1 MVALGDIGEM
11 GYYHLQ
17 IISGPPNEAPFYKTA
32 PSDTSTYPTLWNH
45 NAELETQMIC
55 QPDCQLEVRI
65 GMEKKAAKI
74 WKTAGRTHLN
84 RNFTLG
90 SQPLAVAITLEPC
103 IGGTA
108 WPSIN
113 FSNTRWDYAFALWGN
128 STLGLLSCWWHGN
141 RQQPGRYRISRL
153 AIETLPVLDF
163 RALSEEQIAQAKAIF
178 DRFKHQH
185 FLPAYRAD
193 IDGNRAELDKAVLCD
208 WLGFGGSI
216 YEAVRDLARKWCAE
230 PSVHGGKQRPQ
241 NTSLII

>member
-1 MVALGDIGEM
+1 MDRLSQIGVGERDAV
-11 GYYHLQ
+11 GK
-17 IISGPPNEAPFYKTA
+17 PPRAPFDLAPPSPTA
-32 PSDTSTYPTLWNH
+32 TYPALWNH
-45 NAELETQMIC
+45 HAQQETQIIC
-55 QPDCQLEVRI
+55 QPDSQLRPRI
-65 GMEKKAAKI
+65 GLEAKAI
-74 WKTAGRTHLN
+74 QVWQTAGRAHLN

-163 RALSEEQIAQAKAIF
+163 RTLSQAQIKIAKAIF
-178 DRFKHQH
+178 DQFKNQH
-185 FLPAYRAD
+185 FLPAYLADSDKTRALLD
-193 IDGNRAELDKAVLCD
+193 ELIICNL
-208 WLGFGGSI
+208 LGFDETT
-216 YEAVRDLARKWCAE
+216 YQAVRQLAAKWCAE
-230 PSVHGGKQRPQ
+230 PSVHGGKPRKK
-241 NTSLII
+241 N